1 MFYFVVNLYW
11 VSLLENI
18 KVGFKVLRVF
28 VEDLD
33 DVNNGQI
40 LYDFIYINKR
50 EFMFFFIDK
59 YIGWIIIVVLFN
71 CEFLDFFVLSVC
83 VIDRGE
89 VIQMLGYIVV
99 YVIVLDVND
108 FLLKFFQ
115 EIFEFFVCED
125 VLIG

>member
-1 MFYFVVNLYW
+1 
-11 VSLLENI
+11 
-18 KVGFKVLRVF
+18 
-28 VEDLD
+28 
-33 DVNNGQI
+33 
-40 LYDFIYINKR
+40 
-50 EFMFFFIDK
+50 MFFFIDK